1 MSPIGDAF
9 RSRLRMFPSLINCCT
24 IDWFH
29 VWPEDALEMVANKY
43 FEGIEFAENIRESS
57 VTLCKYFHE
66 SVRKLAEK
74 FLEVLRRHSYV
85 TPTSY
90 LEMILTFKKLLHQ
103 KRTELTT
110 MRNRYLTG
118 LEKLEFAAN
127 EVGKMQIELRNLQP
141 LLIETST
148 ETDKLLHKIAQESV
162 EVEAQREI
170 VASDEMI
177 ANQSASISKAIKDEC
192 ESDLAEAMPILNDAL
207 SSLDT
212 LKQSDITLVKSM
224 KNPPNVVKLVME
236 AVCIMLNEKAD
247 RKPDGTGRMIED
259 YWGPSLKLLS
269 DLKFLD
275 RLKNYPIDN
284 ISINIMKKIR
294 DNYIPNTDFDPKIVR
309 NASTACEGLCK
320 WIIALDKYDKVAKIV
335 APKKEKLAIAE
346 SELKVQV
353 CYIIVIIII
362 IIIKLALH
370 NFLCYVTLIHFPIL
384 NTLYFKKMSV

>member
-1 MSPIGDAF
+1 
-9 RSRLRMFPSLINCCT
+9 
-24 IDWFH
+24 
-29 VWPEDALEMVANKY
+29 
-43 FEGIEFAENIRESS
+43 
-57 VTLCKYFHE
+57 
-66 SVRKLAEK
+66 
-74 FLEVLRRHSYV
+74 
-85 TPTSY
+85 
-90 LEMILTFKKLLHQ
+90 MILTFKKLLHQ

-118 LEKLEFAAN
+118 LEKLEFASN

-141 LLIETST
+141 LLIETSI

-259 YWGPSLKLLS
+259 YWSSSLKLLN

-294 DNYIPNTDFDPKIVR
+294 DNYIPNIDFDPKIVK

-320 WIIALDKYDKVAKIV
+320 WIIALDKYDKVVKIV
-335 APKKEKLAIAE
+335 APKKEKLTIAE
-346 SELKVQV
+346 SELKV
-353 CYIIVIIII
+353 
-362 IIIKLALH
+362 
-370 NFLCYVTLIHFPIL
+370 
-384 NTLYFKKMSV
+384 